1 MKKRLITILLIT
13 AFCVG
18 ICNTAIAQRLQ
29 CGSLK
34 EKQDPHWDL
43 ELKSGFI
50 SNTFISMF
58 CISRMAY

>member
-34 EKQDPHWDL
+34 ASVGTYKEAVWEK
-43 ELKSGFI
+43 KSKIHTGI
-50 SNTFISMF
+50 WN
-58 CISRMAY
+58 